1 MKSFVAAA
9 ALAATVAAAPAPQS
23 LEVAGPVA
31 LVNPA
36 QVALDGFSEDVNQDG
51 FVDPIA
57 PAGLAYGAP
66 VLGYGAPALG
76 GAWWGKRSAEA
87 EPQFWAGA
95 YLGGPLNLAI
105 PHGALGAVLHPNGAV
120 APPYTPDQQAALAEK
135 AAILAER
142 GQLIKREAEAEAEA
156 EADPQLLL
164 GGVAPLAAGPIA
176 AAPLGGALPFAGPT
190 YTLPAAPA
198 VHTAAVH
205 AGIIAAPDAPVVA
218 AAPAVVEAAPAV
230 VEAAPAA
237 VVAAPA
243 LAAPAITYAAPA
255 IAAPAIAAPA
265 IAAPAIAAPAIAAP
279 ALAPAVVHTS
289 VPVTY
294 THHVPVSRTHVETI
308 PLGVQTRVVSGPVV
322 HGLGL
327 AGPVLGAPAVVAAEP
342 VAAEVAVVEE

>member
-230 VEAAPAA
+230 VEAAPA

-243 LAAPAITYAAPA
+243 LAAPAITY
-255 IAAPAIAAPA
+255 AAPA

>member
-1 MKSFVAAA
+1 MKSFVALS
-9 ALAATVAAAPAPQS
+9 ALAATACAAPAPQS

-57 PAGLAYGAP
+57 PAGFAAP
-66 VLGYGAPALG
+66 LGLGYGAPLA

-87 EPQFWAGA
+87 EPQYW
-95 YLGGPLNLAI
+95 GPLNLAI
-105 PHGALGAVLHPNGAV
+105 PHGVLGAVVHPNGAV
-120 APPYTPDQQAALAEK
+120 APPYTPAQQAALANK

-265 IAAPAIAAPAIAAP
+265 IAAPA
-279 ALAPAVVHTS
+279 LAPAVVHTS

>member
-87 EPQFWAGA
+87 EPQYW
-95 YLGGPLNLAI
+95 GPLNLAV
-105 PHGALGAVLHPNGAV
+105 PHGVLGAVLHPNGAV
-120 APPYTPDQQAALAEK
+120 APPYTPAQQAALADK